1 MKAEIIAG
9 IVYSAAF
16 LPLGVLIILGFLKKV
31 PTWVWKLY
39 ALGFLLCLLGWEL
52 WFTYGLVGGQAV
64 DVRRPAALNALIPQH
79 INWLLNSL
87 ADAGICVNGIFWVWI
102 LSGRKS
108 TIFDKWSW
116 KEFLILV
123 IFFLF
128 QNLIVELFIY
138 QGQVAAGYELS
149 WAPMAPTGPWWNP
162 VLFVI
167 GGKSVHLH
175 TQFPW
180 LIMTPLFYWLVLKIK
195 APLSTEYH

>member
-1 MKAEIIAG
+1 MKAEIIGG

-16 LPLGVLIILGFLKKV
+16 LPLGILIILGFLKKAPV
-31 PTWVWKLY
+31 WVWKLY
-39 ALGFLLCLLGWEL
+39 ALGFILCLLGWEL

-64 DVRRPAALNALIPQH
+64 DVRRPAELNALIPQH

-87 ADAGICVNGIFWVWI
+87 ADAGICLSGLFWVWI

-116 KEFLILV
+116 KEFLILA

-128 QNLIVELFIY
+128 QNLIVELYIY
-138 QGQVAAGYELS
+138 QGQLAAGYELS

-175 TQFPW
+175 TQLPW
-180 LIMTPLFYWLVLKIK
+180 FIMTPLFYWLALRIK
-195 APLSTEYH
+195 K

>member
-1 MKAEIIAG
+1 
-9 IVYSAAF
+9 VYSAAF
-16 LPLGVLIILGFLKKV
+16 LPLGILIILGFLKKAPV
-31 PTWVWKLY
+31 WVWKLY
-39 ALGFLLCLLGWEL
+39 ALGFILCLLGWEL

-64 DVRRPAALNALIPQH
+64 DVRRPAELNTLIPQH

-87 ADAGICVNGIFWVWI
+87 ADAGICLSGLFWVWI

-116 KEFLILV
+116 KEFLILA

-128 QNLIVELFIY
+128 QNLIVELYIY
-138 QGQVAAGYELS
+138 QGQLAAGYELS

-175 TQFPW
+175 TQLPW
-180 LIMTPLFYWLVLKIK
+180 FIMTPLFYWLALRIK
-195 APLSTEYH
+195 K